1 MLGIIIGIASV
12 VTVVALGKGSQQ
24 QILSNISSLGTNTI
38 TVFQGRGFGDNSKTA
53 SFKTLVPADADA
65 LMTQPYVSAVSPI
78 VSTSKTMRYQQNEAN
93 ATINGV
99 SNDYFD
105 VKGLVFK
112 DGQTF
117 DQRSVRDRSQDVV
130 IDTNTQKQFFSDGTN
145 PIGQVVLLGSVP
157 ARIIGVVEPQT
168 SGMGSDDTLNVYM
181 PYTTVMSRMLGQS
194 NVRNIVV
201 RINDKYSTAAAE
213 NAIVNLL
220 TQRHGA
226 QDIFTMNSD
235 SIRQT
240 IEKTTS
246 TMTLLVSAIAVI
258 SLVVGGIGVM
268 NIMLVSVTER
278 TQEIGVRMAV
288 GARQSDILQQF
299 LIEAILVC
307 LIGGVLGVLL
317 SLGLGQLINKFAGGN
332 FSVAYSSTSIIAAFV
347 CSTLIGVVL
356 VSYQPRMPRNLTL
369 SPHYL
374 ENKENCMSFSMT
386 KLSTALL
393 LTGSLVGCAAVVK
406 HLMKHLQYK
415 FRVVFNMT
423 QQNKTMS
430 ANQYSDRWWTLF
442 NDAQLN
448 QLVSNVL
455 ERNSDLA
462 VAGIALK
469 QARLQADL
477 TANKQGLRTSSSV
490 STGHS
495 FDLNSGDDSAKGLS
509 MSAGVSYELDLFGK
523 LARQTEA
530 SKWEALATEQ
540 DLQATGQSL
549 IATTAKLYWQLGY
562 LNERYTTAQQS
573 LATSQK
579 LYDLVQIQYKAG
591 AVSGVDLTQAEQS
604 VQSQKASLSQIE
616 QQLVE
621 TRTAIAVLL
630 HEPLQQLNIQEPKRL
645 PRTALPAIGA
655 GLPADILS
663 RRPDLQASELRL
675 RKALAAKDATKA
687 SYYPSIS
694 LTSSLGSS
702 STSLTELLRNPALTL
717 GASLSLPFLQYNDM
731 KKDIAISNLDYEK
744 QLFSIVKRFIRL
756 LLMSKMLYRVVPNST
771 NK

>member
-157 ARIIGVVEPQT
+157 ARIIGIVEPQT

-181 PYTTVMSRMLGQS
+181 PYTTVMSRMLGQTH
-194 NVRNIVV
+194 VRNIVV

-347 CSTLIGVVL
+347 CSTLIGVVFGFL
-356 VSYQPRMPRNLTL
+356 P
-369 SPHYL
+369 
-374 ENKENCMSFSMT
+374 
-386 KLSTALL
+386 
-393 LTGSLVGCAAVVK
+393 
-406 HLMKHLQYK
+406 
-415 FRVVFNMT
+415 
-423 QQNKTMS
+423 
-430 ANQYSDRWWTLF
+430 
-442 NDAQLN
+442 
-448 QLVSNVL
+448 
-455 ERNSDLA
+455 
-462 VAGIALK
+462 
-469 QARLQADL
+469 
-477 TANKQGLRTSSSV
+477 
-490 STGHS
+490 
-495 FDLNSGDDSAKGLS
+495 AKN
-509 MSAGVSYELDLFGK
+509 A
-523 LARQTEA
+523 
-530 SKWEALATEQ
+530 
-540 DLQATGQSL
+540 
-549 IATTAKLYWQLGY
+549 AKLDPV
-562 LNERYTTAQQS
+562 A
-573 LATSQK
+573 A
-579 LYDLVQIQYKAG
+579 
-591 AVSGVDLTQAEQS
+591 
-604 VQSQKASLSQIE
+604 
-616 QQLVE
+616 
-621 TRTAIAVLL
+621 
-630 HEPLQQLNIQEPKRL
+630 
-645 PRTALPAIGA
+645 
-655 GLPADILS
+655 LS
-663 RRPDLQASELRL
+663 RE
-675 RKALAAKDATKA
+675 
-687 SYYPSIS
+687 
-694 LTSSLGSS
+694 
-702 STSLTELLRNPALTL
+702 
-717 GASLSLPFLQYNDM
+717 
-731 KKDIAISNLDYEK
+731 
-744 QLFSIVKRFIRL
+744 
-756 LLMSKMLYRVVPNST
+756 
-771 NK
+771 